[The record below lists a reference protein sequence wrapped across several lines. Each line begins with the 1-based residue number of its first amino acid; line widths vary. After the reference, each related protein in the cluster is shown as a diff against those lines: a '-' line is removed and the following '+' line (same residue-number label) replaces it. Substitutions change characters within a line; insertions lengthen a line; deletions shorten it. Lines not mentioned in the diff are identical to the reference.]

1 MIRPRATFSC
11 RPALRRR
18 RRQSFVNPF
27 DVLSSSAPSVFR
39 TSPGQITSLA
49 LYSQALNETT
59 WTAGPVPFPFSASE
73 RVALRCS

>member
-1 MIRPRATFSC
+1 M
-11 RPALRRR
+11 
-18 RRQSFVNPF
+18 NPF

-73 RVALRCS
+73 RESRFDVLEQERLPIPQAP